1 MEFTRNQ
8 KKAHDLNRHISV
20 TAGAG
25 SGKTAVLVHRY
36 VKILLETDL
45 HPSQVV
51 AITFTR
57 KAAAELKQRIVTE
70 LEARLQQEPDNTK
83 LESIKTGMLYAQIS
97 TIHSFCARILRE
109 YPVEAGVDAG
119 FSELQGIQQ
128 RLVLREV
135 IDSTLREIADRPG
148 EDETREKLVELLRIL
163 GKNRLERHLNELVN
177 QREAVDRLMCGLYS
191 HTDSEV
197 LDTWRKYTQSQL
209 SQSLENQFSIE
220 NWLRCLN
227 NVLEV
232 ATGRNASIVLELVGI
247 IFPQLAILTVISIFL
262 ELAPL
267 ILTEDGQIS
276 KRDSLHSNAEID
288 TTKENVGFLVRAA
301 NYFQSSPSI
310 TNASIALELVGYIF
324 PQLAILSVIPTVLEL
339 APLIVTKDGKI
350 SKRDFL
356 GSNTEID
363 PIKEEID
370 FLVPAANY
378 FQSFASITDDDE
390 LLIRVTRSLLAVY
403 DEVQGAYEQ
412 HKIQAR
418 QLDFD
423 DLQIKVRD
431 LLRQESIHEQLAQKY
446 PYIMV
451 DEYQDTD
458 QLQYEILDLLA
469 VINKNTRNQ
478 KPSDSKLD
486 NLFIVG
492 DEKQSIYGFRGADVR
507 VFDRTRKDIID
518 YQSGLIEQ
526 SVLIQDFAWQEETL
540 EASDSEKHGALR
552 LPDNFRL
559 LRNLVGFVNLVFEPL
574 MKGRNEFEVKYESL
588 IQGRTT
594 DHPGD
599 VELLIG
605 STEQAADD
613 SQSPA
618 NEYTLIASRIRH
630 LVGTGETIW
639 TDEGDSEKPRPIR
652 YGDIAILIRTRT
664 RLPEIESALLN
675 AEIPYK
681 ITGGIGFY
689 QHQEIYDIGNYLQFL
704 ADPANDVAL
713 AGILRAPFF
722 GVSDVELYEVT
733 QPSSTISFW
742 QKVQDYVD
750 RADKASTFPINS
762 AVRIL
767 RSHLEIC
774 HRIPP
779 SELIRKIVNDT
790 GMVGVLAVG
799 QNGEQRWANYEKLL
813 GIARELERLGFT
825 NLFDFLEQ
833 LDLLIEEEEGEG
845 QATTQLTADA
855 VEIMTIHAAKGLEFP
870 VVILPNLDRGFRS
883 DQEPFIDDRLG
894 IGFRPADPE
903 KNYKQSDPGATQ
915 LMRERA
921 KNKTEAEEQRL
932 FYVATTRARDRLILS
947 GTADKRGNTTC
958 WLNWLLDA
966 LEISDI
972 PSEGKLLRPIKIQIS
987 SEEKEPPIPFDLPIR
1002 IIKSLDEPD
1011 SVEEK
1016 ALTPSPSTEF
1026 PAFHIEPL
1034 IASAV
1039 GKTFRVVDLIAY
1051 ARCPTRFYLQH
1062 QIQMP
1067 ISDPHSEETARE
1079 TAVHAV
1085 LARLQ
1090 TREDCARDLAPL
1102 IRAVSIDVSTETV
1115 REDVEHFL
1123 NSTIGTIA
1131 LNADE
1136 GYCERHIHAKIG
1148 SHIVNGI
1155 ADRLFRDS
1163 KGLWQIINYET
1174 DRINQAGLGD
1184 PADYYK
1190 PQAELYALLIHRLY
1204 PEQQV
1209 IPVTIYFTNLATAY
1223 LVEVTREELQDIKE
1237 AWIER
1242 IEEIQV
1248 ALNSDAIGV
1257 GRFEKNREHCP
1268 LCPYFVDGEC
1278 MVSD

>member
-57 KAAAELKQRIVTE
+57 KAAAELKQRIATE
-70 LEARLQQEPDNTK
+70 LEARLQQEPGNTK
-83 LESIKTGMLYAQIS
+83 LESIKTGMLSAQIS

-109 YPVEAGVDAG
+109 YPVEARVDAG
-119 FSELQGIQQ
+119 FRELQGILQ
-128 RLVLREV
+128 RLTLRDTIE
-135 IDSTLREIADRPG
+135 STLREIGDRPE
-148 EDETREKLVELLRIL
+148 EDEIRVKLVDLLRIF
-163 GKNRLERHLNELVN
+163 GKSRLEAHLSELVN
-177 QREAVDRLMCGLYS
+177 QRGAVERLKRNLYYR
-191 HTDSEV
+191 TDSEV
-197 LDTWRKYTQSQL
+197 LDVWHDFVQSQL
-209 SQSLENQFSIE
+209 AQSLKDRFPIE
-220 NWLRCLN
+220 DWQRCLN
-227 NVLEV
+227 SVL
-232 ATGRNASIVLELVGI
+232 AIARGRNATKV
-247 IFPQLAILTVISIFL
+247 Q
-262 ELAPL
+262 ELAAGIQSNMEPQEAVSPL
-267 ILTEDGQIS
+267 TKIAPLLITQKGTIS
-276 KRDSLHSNAEID
+276 KRDFLGSRVETDAIEEEID
-288 TTKENVGFLVRAA
+288 FLVRAA
-301 NYFQSSPSI
+301 NYFQS
-310 TNASIALELVGYIF
+310 L
-324 PQLAILSVIPTVLEL
+324 
-339 APLIVTKDGKI
+339 
-350 SKRDFL
+350 
-356 GSNTEID
+356 
-363 PIKEEID
+363 
-370 FLVPAANY
+370 PA
-378 FQSFASITDDDE
+378 FTDDDK
-390 LLIRVTRSLLAVY
+390 LLICVARLLIHIY
-403 DEVQGAYEQ
+403 DEVQRAYENRKLQ
-412 HKIQAR
+412 TG

-431 LLRQESIHEQLAQKY
+431 LLQQERSICKQLAQRY

-458 QLQYEILDLLA
+458 QLQYEIL
-469 VINKNTRNQ
+469 
-478 KPSDSKLD
+478 KPLILD
-486 NLFIVG
+486 FKSGNLFSVG
-492 DEKQSIYGFRGADVR
+492 DQNQSIYRFRGADVQ
-507 VFDRTRKDIID
+507 VFDKTQKEIIK
-518 YQSGLIEQ
+518 YQSALTK
-526 SVLIQDFAWQEETL
+526 DFTWEGQIL
-540 EASDSEKHGALR
+540 EAKASEKRGNLR
-552 LPDNFRL
+552 LPENFRL
-559 LRNLVGFVNLVFEPL
+559 LRNLVGFVNLVFGSL
-574 MKGRNEFEVKYESL
+574 MQGRNEFEVEYDPL
-588 IQGRTT
+588 IQGRTI
-594 DHPGD
+594 DPLGD

-605 STEQAADD
+605 SKEQAEDD
-613 SQSPA
+613 SQSLT
-618 NEYTLIASRIRH
+618 NENKLIVGRIQH
-630 LVGTGETIW
+630 LVGTDETIW
-639 TDEGDSEKPRPIR
+639 TDEGDGEKPCPIR
-652 YGDIAILIRTRT
+652 YGDIAILVRSRT
-664 RLPEIESALLN
+664 RLPEIESSLLE

-689 QHQEIYDIGNYLQFL
+689 QRQEIYDIGNYLQFL
-704 ADPANDVAL
+704 IDSDKDVVL

-722 GVSDVELYEVT
+722 GVSDVELYEIA
-733 QPSSTISFW
+733 QQSSKKSFW
-742 QKVQDYVD
+742 EKVQDYVAQTD
-750 RADKASTFPINS
+750 QSSTSPIGY
-762 AVRIL
+762 AVQIL
-767 RSHLEIC
+767 RSHIEIC

-790 GMVGVLAVG
+790 GMVGVLPVG
-799 QNGEQRWANYEKLL
+799 QSGEQRWANYEKLL
-813 GIARELERLGFT
+813 GIAREFERLGFT
-825 NLFDFLEQ
+825 DLHGFLER
-833 LDLLIEEEEGEG
+833 LNLLIEEEEREG

-870 VVILPNLDRGFRS
+870 VVILPHLDRRATRY
-883 DQEPFIDDRLG
+883 DQEPFIDDLLG
-894 IGFRPADPE
+894 IGFSPANPE
-903 KNYKQSDPGATQ
+903 KNYQQSDPGATQ
-915 LMRERA
+915 LMKERVN
-921 KNKTEAEEQRL
+921 NKRVAEEQRL

-947 GTADKRGNTTC
+947 GTLNEKGEARG
-958 WLNWLLDA
+958 WLGWLFDA
-966 LEISDI
+966 LEISGM
-972 PSEGKLLRPIKIQIS
+972 PSEGELLYPITIKALS
-987 SEEKEPPIPFDLPIR
+987 GEEATTIPIR

-1016 ALTPSPSTEF
+1016 VTAPSPSAEF
-1026 PAFHIEPL
+1026 PAYHIDPL
-1034 IASAV
+1034 IPSSAS
-1039 GKTFRVVDLIAY
+1039 KTVSVTELTTY
-1051 ARCPTRFYLQH
+1051 VRCPTRFYLQH

-1067 ISDPHSEETARE
+1067 ISDSHSEETARE

-1102 IRAVSIDVSTETV
+1102 IRAVSIDVSTEIV

-1190 PQAELYALLIHRLY
+1190 PQVELYALLIHRLY

>member
-1 MEFTRNQ
+1 MEFTLNQ

-70 LEARLQQEPDNTK
+70 LEARLQQEPSNTK
-83 LESIKTGMLYAQIS
+83 LESIKTGMLSAQIS

-128 RLVLREV
+128 RLILHDTIE
-135 IDSTLREIADRPG
+135 STFREIADRPD
-148 EDETREKLVELLRIL
+148 EDETREKLVDLLRIL
-163 GKNRLERHLNELVN
+163 GKTRLERHLNELVN
-177 QREAVDRLMCGLYS
+177 QREAVDRLMCGLYT

-209 SQSLENQFSIE
+209 SQSLENQFSIK

-227 NVLEV
+227 SVLEV

-247 IFPQLAILTVISIFL
+247 IFPQLAVLTVISIFL

-267 ILTEDGQIS
+267 ILTEDGKIS

-301 NYFQSSPSI
+301 NYFQSAPSI

-403 DEVQGAYEQ
+403 DEVQRAYEQ

-431 LLRQESIHEQLAQKY
+431 LLRQESIHEQLAQRY

-507 VFDRTRKDIID
+507 VFDKTRGDIAD
-518 YQSGLIEQ
+518 YQSALVEDFTWTEQ
-526 SVLIQDFAWQEETL
+526 KL
-540 EASDSEKHGALR
+540 EASDSEKRGELQ

-574 MKGRNEFEVKYESL
+574 MKGRNEFEVKYKPL

-605 STEQAADD
+605 STEQAAD
-613 SQSPA
+613 
-618 NEYTLIASRIRH
+618 EYQLIASRIRH

-639 TDEGDSEKPRPIR
+639 TDEGDGEKPRPIR

-664 RLPEIESALLN
+664 RLPEIESALFN
-675 AEIPYK
+675 EEIPYK
-681 ITGGIGFY
+681 ITGGLGFY
-689 QHQEIYDIGNYLQFL
+689 QRQEIYDIGNYLQFL
-704 ADPANDVAL
+704 ANPANDVAL

-733 QPSSTISFW
+733 QPSSTTSFW

-750 RADKASTFPINS
+750 WTDQPSTSPIDS

-799 QNGEQRWANYEKLL
+799 QNGEQQWANYEKLL
-813 GIARELERLGFT
+813 GIAREFERLGFT

-845 QATTQLTADA
+845 QATTQLTAEA

-870 VVILPNLDRGFRS
+870 VVILPNLDRGFRP
-883 DQEPFIDDRLG
+883 DREPFIDDRLG

-921 KNKTEAEEQRL
+921 KHKTEAEEQRL

-947 GTADKRGNTTC
+947 GTADKRGNATC

-966 LEISDI
+966 LGMSEM
-972 PSEGKLLRPIKIQIS
+972 PSEGELLCPTKIQIS
-987 SEEKEPPIPFDLPIR
+987 SEEKPTPINLPIR
-1002 IIKSLDEPD
+1002 IIKSPDEPD

-1016 ALTPSPSTEF
+1016 VTAPSPSREF

-1034 IASAV
+1034 IPSSS
-1039 GKTFRVVDLIAY
+1039 KTVSVTELTTY
-1051 ARCPTRFYLQH
+1051 AHCPTRFYLQH
-1062 QIQMP
+1062 QIQVP
-1067 ISDPHSEETARE
+1067 SSQLQSEEA
-1079 TAVHAV
+1079 A
-1085 LARLQ
+1085 
-1090 TREDCARDLAPL
+1090 
-1102 IRAVSIDVSTETV
+1102 ETV
-1115 REDVEHFL
+1115 REDGNRFL
-1123 NSTIGTIA
+1123 DSRVREIA

-1136 GYCERHIHAKIG
+1136 VYYEQHIHAEID
-1148 SHIVNGI
+1148 SHIVEGT
-1155 ADRLFRDS
+1155 ADRLFKDS
-1163 KGLWQIINYET
+1163 RGLWQIINYET
-1174 DRINQAGLGD
+1174 DRMNQAGLD
-1184 PADYYK
+1184 DLADYYRS
-1190 PQAELYALLIHRLY
+1190 QIELYALLTHRLY

-1209 IPVTIYFTNLATAY
+1209 IPVTIYSTNLASAY
-1223 LVEVTREELQDIKE
+1223 SVEVTREELQDIE
-1237 AWIER
+1237 RAWIER
-1242 IEEIQV
+1242 IEEIQL

-1257 GRFEKNREHCP
+1257 GSFGKNREHCP

>member
-57 KAAAELKQRIVTE
+57 KAAAELKQRIITE
-70 LEARLQQEPDNTK
+70 LEARLQQEPGNTK
-83 LESIKTGMLYAQIS
+83 LESIKTGMLSAQIS

-109 YPVEAGVDAG
+109 YPVEARVDAG
-119 FSELQGIQQ
+119 FRELQGILQ
-128 RLVLREV
+128 RLTLRDTIE
-135 IDSTLREIADRPG
+135 STLREIGDCPE
-148 EDETREKLVELLRIL
+148 EDEIRVKLVELLRIF
-163 GKNRLERHLNELVN
+163 GKTRLERHLNELVN

-197 LDTWRKYTQSQL
+197 LDIWHEYVQSQL
-209 SQSLENQFSIE
+209 TQSLVNQFPRE
-220 NWLRCLN
+220 DWLRCLN
-227 NVLEV
+227 RVLEV
-232 ATGRNASIVLELVGI
+232 ATGRNASIVLELVGSI
-247 IFPQLAILTVISIFL
+247 SPELAILNIIPIFV

-267 ILTEDGQIS
+267 IL
-276 KRDSLHSNAEID
+276 
-288 TTKENVGFLVRAA
+288 
-301 NYFQSSPSI
+301 
-310 TNASIALELVGYIF
+310 
-324 PQLAILSVIPTVLEL
+324 
-339 APLIVTKDGKI
+339 TKDGKI

-356 GSNTEID
+356 GLGVEID
-363 PIKEEID
+363 TIKEDID
-370 FLVPAANY
+370 FLVRAAKHVL
-378 FQSFASITDDDE
+378 SFPSITNDDE
-390 LLIRVTRSLLAVY
+390 LLVHVTRSLLAVY
-403 DEVQGAYEQ
+403 DEVRHTYEHYKLQ
-412 HKIQAR
+412 TG

-431 LLRQESIHEQLAQKY
+431 LLKQESIHEQIAQRY

-469 VINKNTRNQ
+469 VINENTRKQ

-518 YQSGLIEQ
+518 YQSRLIEQ
-526 SVLIQDFAWQEETL
+526 SELMQDFAWQEETL
-540 EASDSEKHGALR
+540 EASDSEKHGELH
-552 LPDNFRL
+552 LPENFRL

-574 MKGRNEFEVKYESL
+574 MKGRNEFEVKYEPL

-605 STEQAADD
+605 STEQAAD
-613 SQSPA
+613 
-618 NEYTLIASRIRH
+618 EYKLVASRIRH

-639 TDEGDSEKPRPIR
+639 TDEGDGEKPRPIR

-664 RLPEIESALLN
+664 RLPEIESALFN

-681 ITGGIGFY
+681 ITGGLGFY
-689 QHQEIYDIGNYLQFL
+689 QRQEIYDIGNYLQFL

-733 QPSSTISFW
+733 QPSSTTSFW

-750 RADKASTFPINS
+750 WTDQPSASPIDS
-762 AVRIL
+762 AVGIL

-813 GIARELERLGFT
+813 GIARGFERLGFT
-825 NLFDFLEQ
+825 DLFDFLEQ

-845 QATTQLTADA
+845 QATTQLTAEA

-883 DQEPFIDDRLG
+883 DQEPFIDDLLG

-915 LMRERA
+915 LMRVRA

-947 GTADKRGNTTC
+947 GTADKRGNATC
-958 WLNWLLDA
+958 WLNWLFDA

-972 PSEGKLLRPIKIQIS
+972 PLEGELLHPMTIQAS
-987 SEEKEPPIPFDLPIR
+987 SEKKATSIDLPIR

-1090 TREDCARDLAPL
+1090 TREDCARDLSPL

-1155 ADRLFRDS
+1155 ADRFFRDS

>member
-57 KAAAELKQRIVTE
+57 KAAAELKQRIITE
-70 LEARLQQEPDNTK
+70 LEARLQQEPSNTK
-83 LESIKTGMLYAQIS
+83 LESIKTGMLSAQIS

-109 YPVEAGVDAG
+109 YPVEARVDAG
-119 FSELQGIQQ
+119 FRELQGILQ
-128 RLVLREV
+128 RLTLRDTIE
-135 IDSTLREIADRPG
+135 STLREIGDRPE
-148 EDETREKLVELLRIL
+148 EDEIRVKLVELLRIF
-163 GKNRLERHLNELVN
+163 GKTRLERHLNELVN

-197 LDTWRKYTQSQL
+197 LDIWHEYVQSQL
-209 SQSLENQFSIE
+209 TQSLVNQFPRE
-220 NWLRCLN
+220 DWLRCLN
-227 NVLEV
+227 RVLEV
-232 ATGRNASIVLELVGI
+232 ATGRNASIVLELVGSI
-247 IFPQLAILTVISIFL
+247 SPELAILNIIPIFV

-267 ILTEDGQIS
+267 IL
-276 KRDSLHSNAEID
+276 
-288 TTKENVGFLVRAA
+288 
-301 NYFQSSPSI
+301 
-310 TNASIALELVGYIF
+310 
-324 PQLAILSVIPTVLEL
+324 
-339 APLIVTKDGKI
+339 TKDGKI

-356 GSNTEID
+356 GLGVEID
-363 PIKEEID
+363 TIKEDID
-370 FLVPAANY
+370 FLVRAAKHVL
-378 FQSFASITDDDE
+378 SFPSITNDDE
-390 LLIRVTRSLLAVY
+390 LLVHVTRSLLAVY
-403 DEVQGAYEQ
+403 DEVRHTYEHYKLQ
-412 HKIQAR
+412 TG

-431 LLRQESIHEQLAQKY
+431 LLKQESIHEQIAQRY

-469 VINKNTRNQ
+469 VINENTRKQ

-518 YQSGLIEQ
+518 YQSRLIEQ
-526 SVLIQDFAWQEETL
+526 SELMQDFAWQEETL
-540 EASDSEKHGALR
+540 EASDSEKHGELH
-552 LPDNFRL
+552 LPENFRL

-574 MKGRNEFEVKYESL
+574 MKGRNEFEVKYEPL

-605 STEQAADD
+605 STEQAAD
-613 SQSPA
+613 
-618 NEYTLIASRIRH
+618 EYKLVASRIRH

-639 TDEGDSEKPRPIR
+639 TDEGDGEKPRPIR

-664 RLPEIESALLN
+664 RLPEIESALFN

-704 ADPANDVAL
+704 ANPTNDVAL

-733 QPSSTISFW
+733 QPSSTTSFW

-750 RADKASTFPINS
+750 WTDQPSASPIDS
-762 AVRIL
+762 AVGIL

-813 GIARELERLGFT
+813 GIARGFERLGFT
-825 NLFDFLEQ
+825 DLFDFLEQ

-845 QATTQLTADA
+845 QATTQLTAEA

-883 DQEPFIDDRLG
+883 DQEPFIDDLLG

-915 LMRERA
+915 LMRVRA

-947 GTADKRGNTTC
+947 GTADKRGNATC
-958 WLNWLLDA
+958 WLNWLFDA

-972 PSEGKLLRPIKIQIS
+972 PLEGELLHPMTIQAS
-987 SEEKEPPIPFDLPIR
+987 SEKKATSIDLPIR

-1034 IASAV
+1034 IASAI

-1090 TREDCARDLAPL
+1090 TREDCARDLSPL

-1155 ADRLFRDS
+1155 ADRFFRDS

>member
-57 KAAAELKQRIVTE
+57 KAAAELKQRIATE
-70 LEARLQQEPDNTK
+70 LEARLQQEPGNTK
-83 LESIKTGMLYAQIS
+83 LESIKTGMLSAQIS

-109 YPVEAGVDAG
+109 YPVEARVDAG
-119 FSELQGIQQ
+119 FRELQGILQ
-128 RLVLREV
+128 RLTLRDTIE
-135 IDSTLREIADRPG
+135 STLREIGDRPE
-148 EDETREKLVELLRIL
+148 EDEIRVKLVDLLRIF
-163 GKNRLERHLNELVN
+163 GKSRLEAHLSELVN
-177 QREAVDRLMCGLYS
+177 QRGAVERLKRNLYYR
-191 HTDSEV
+191 TDSEV
-197 LDTWRKYTQSQL
+197 LDVWHDFVQSQL
-209 SQSLENQFSIE
+209 AQSLKDRFPIE
-220 NWLRCLN
+220 DWQRCLN
-227 NVLEV
+227 SVL
-232 ATGRNASIVLELVGI
+232 AIARGRNATKV
-247 IFPQLAILTVISIFL
+247 Q
-262 ELAPL
+262 ELAAGIQSNMEPQEAVSPL
-267 ILTEDGQIS
+267 TKIAPLLITQKGTIS
-276 KRDSLHSNAEID
+276 KRDFLGSRVETDAIEEEID
-288 TTKENVGFLVRAA
+288 FLVRAA
-301 NYFQSSPSI
+301 NYFQS
-310 TNASIALELVGYIF
+310 L
-324 PQLAILSVIPTVLEL
+324 
-339 APLIVTKDGKI
+339 
-350 SKRDFL
+350 
-356 GSNTEID
+356 
-363 PIKEEID
+363 
-370 FLVPAANY
+370 PA
-378 FQSFASITDDDE
+378 FTDDDK
-390 LLIRVTRSLLAVY
+390 LLICVARLLIHIY
-403 DEVQGAYEQ
+403 DEVQRAYENR
-412 HKIQAR
+412 KRQAG

-431 LLRQESIHEQLAQKY
+431 LLQQERSICKQLAQRY

-458 QLQYEILDLLA
+458 QLQYEIL
-469 VINKNTRNQ
+469 
-478 KPSDSKLD
+478 KPLILD
-486 NLFIVG
+486 FKSGNLFSVG
-492 DEKQSIYGFRGADVR
+492 DQNQSIYRFRGADVQ
-507 VFDRTRKDIID
+507 VFDKTQKEIIK
-518 YQSGLIEQ
+518 YQSALTK
-526 SVLIQDFAWQEETL
+526 DFTWEGQIL
-540 EASDSEKHGALR
+540 EAKASEKRGNLR
-552 LPDNFRL
+552 LPENFRL
-559 LRNLVGFVNLVFEPL
+559 LRNLVGFVNLVFGSL
-574 MKGRNEFEVKYESL
+574 MQGRNEFEVEYDPL
-588 IQGRTT
+588 IQGRTI
-594 DHPGD
+594 DPLGD

-605 STEQAADD
+605 SKEQAEDD
-613 SQSPA
+613 SQSLT
-618 NEYTLIASRIRH
+618 NENKLIVGRIQH
-630 LVGTGETIW
+630 LVGTDETIW
-639 TDEGDSEKPRPIR
+639 TDEGDGEKPCPIR
-652 YGDIAILIRTRT
+652 YGDIAILVRSRT
-664 RLPEIESALLN
+664 RLPEIESSLLE

-689 QHQEIYDIGNYLQFL
+689 QRQEIYDIGNYLQFL
-704 ADPANDVAL
+704 IDSDKDVVL

-722 GVSDVELYEVT
+722 GVSDVELYEIA
-733 QPSSTISFW
+733 QQSSKKSFW
-742 QKVQDYVD
+742 EKVQDYVAQTD
-750 RADKASTFPINS
+750 QSSTSPIGY
-762 AVRIL
+762 AVQIL
-767 RSHLEIC
+767 RSHIEIC

-790 GMVGVLAVG
+790 GMVGVLPVG
-799 QNGEQRWANYEKLL
+799 QSGEQRWANYEKLL
-813 GIARELERLGFT
+813 GIAREFERLGFT
-825 NLFDFLEQ
+825 DLHGFLER
-833 LDLLIEEEEGEG
+833 LNLLIEEEEREG

-870 VVILPNLDRGFRS
+870 VVILPHLDRRATRY
-883 DQEPFIDDRLG
+883 DQEPFIDDLLG
-894 IGFRPADPE
+894 IGFSPANPE
-903 KNYKQSDPGATQ
+903 KNYQQSDPGATQ
-915 LMRERA
+915 LMKERVN
-921 KNKTEAEEQRL
+921 NKRVAEEQRL

-947 GTADKRGNTTC
+947 GTLNEKGEARG
-958 WLNWLLDA
+958 WLGWLFDA
-966 LEISDI
+966 LEISGM
-972 PSEGKLLRPIKIQIS
+972 PSEGELLYPITIKALS
-987 SEEKEPPIPFDLPIR
+987 GEEATTIPIR

-1016 ALTPSPSTEF
+1016 VTAPSPSAEF
-1026 PAFHIEPL
+1026 PAYHIDPL
-1034 IASAV
+1034 IPSSAS
-1039 GKTFRVVDLIAY
+1039 KTVSVTELTTY
-1051 ARCPTRFYLQH
+1051 VRCPTRFYLQH

-1067 ISDPHSEETARE
+1067 ISDSHSEETARE

-1102 IRAVSIDVSTETV
+1102 IRAVSIDVSTEIV

-1190 PQAELYALLIHRLY
+1190 PQVELYALLIHRLY

>member
-57 KAAAELKQRIVTE
+57 KAAAELKQRIITE
-70 LEARLQQEPDNTK
+70 LEARLQQEPGNTK
-83 LESIKTGMLYAQIS
+83 LESIKTGMLSAQIS

-109 YPVEAGVDAG
+109 YPVEARVDAG
-119 FSELQGIQQ
+119 FRELQGILQ
-128 RLVLREV
+128 RLTLRDTIE
-135 IDSTLREIADRPG
+135 STLREIGDCPE
-148 EDETREKLVELLRIL
+148 EDEIRVKLVELLRIF
-163 GKNRLERHLNELVN
+163 GKTRLERHLNELVN

-197 LDTWRKYTQSQL
+197 LDIWHEYVQSQL
-209 SQSLENQFSIE
+209 TQSLVNQFPRE
-220 NWLRCLN
+220 DWLRCLN
-227 NVLEV
+227 RVLEV
-232 ATGRNASIVLELVGI
+232 ATGRNASIVLELVGSI
-247 IFPQLAILTVISIFL
+247 SPELAILNIIPIFV

-267 ILTEDGQIS
+267 IL
-276 KRDSLHSNAEID
+276 
-288 TTKENVGFLVRAA
+288 
-301 NYFQSSPSI
+301 
-310 TNASIALELVGYIF
+310 
-324 PQLAILSVIPTVLEL
+324 
-339 APLIVTKDGKI
+339 TKDGKI

-356 GSNTEID
+356 GLGVEID
-363 PIKEEID
+363 TIKEDID
-370 FLVPAANY
+370 FLVRAAKHVL
-378 FQSFASITDDDE
+378 SFPSITNDDE
-390 LLIRVTRSLLAVY
+390 LLVHVTRSLLAVY
-403 DEVQGAYEQ
+403 DEVRHTYEHYKLQ
-412 HKIQAR
+412 TG

-431 LLRQESIHEQLAQKY
+431 LLKQESIHEQIAQRY

-469 VINKNTRNQ
+469 VINENTRKQ

-518 YQSGLIEQ
+518 YQSRLIEQ
-526 SVLIQDFAWQEETL
+526 SELMQDFAWQEETL
-540 EASDSEKHGALR
+540 EASDSEKHGELH
-552 LPDNFRL
+552 LPENFRL

-574 MKGRNEFEVKYESL
+574 MKGRNEFEVKYEPL

-605 STEQAADD
+605 STEQAAD
-613 SQSPA
+613 
-618 NEYTLIASRIRH
+618 EYKLVASRIRH

-639 TDEGDSEKPRPIR
+639 RDEGDGEKPRPIR

-664 RLPEIESALLN
+664 RLPEIESALFN

-681 ITGGIGFY
+681 ITGGLGFY
-689 QHQEIYDIGNYLQFL
+689 QRQEIYDIGNYLQFL
-704 ADPANDVAL
+704 ANPANDVAL

-733 QPSSTISFW
+733 QPSSTTSFW

-750 RADKASTFPINS
+750 WTDQPSASPIDS
-762 AVRIL
+762 AVGIL

-813 GIARELERLGFT
+813 GIARGFERLGFT
-825 NLFDFLEQ
+825 DLFDFLEQ

-845 QATTQLTADA
+845 QATTQLTAEA

-883 DQEPFIDDRLG
+883 DQEPFIDDLLG

-915 LMRERA
+915 LMRVRA

-947 GTADKRGNTTC
+947 GTADKRGNATC
-958 WLNWLLDA
+958 WLNWLFDA

-972 PSEGKLLRPIKIQIS
+972 PLEGELLHPMTIQAS
-987 SEEKEPPIPFDLPIR
+987 SEKKATSIDLPIR

-1034 IASAV
+1034 IASAI

-1090 TREDCARDLAPL
+1090 TREDCARDLSPL

-1155 ADRLFRDS
+1155 ADRFFRDS

>member
-57 KAAAELKQRIVTE
+57 KAAAELKQRIITE
-70 LEARLQQEPDNTK
+70 LEARLQQEPGNTK
-83 LESIKTGMLYAQIS
+83 LESIKTGMLSAQIS

-109 YPVEAGVDAG
+109 YPVEARVDAG
-119 FSELQGIQQ
+119 FRELQGILQ
-128 RLVLREV
+128 RLTLRDTIE
-135 IDSTLREIADRPG
+135 STLREIGDCPE
-148 EDETREKLVELLRIL
+148 EDEIRVKLVELLRIF
-163 GKNRLERHLNELVN
+163 GKTRLERHLNELVN

-197 LDTWRKYTQSQL
+197 LDIWHEYVQSQL
-209 SQSLENQFSIE
+209 TQSLVNQFPRE
-220 NWLRCLN
+220 DWLRCLN
-227 NVLEV
+227 RVLEV
-232 ATGRNASIVLELVGI
+232 ATGRNASIVLELVGSI
-247 IFPQLAILTVISIFL
+247 SPELAILNIIPIFV

-267 ILTEDGQIS
+267 IL
-276 KRDSLHSNAEID
+276 
-288 TTKENVGFLVRAA
+288 
-301 NYFQSSPSI
+301 
-310 TNASIALELVGYIF
+310 
-324 PQLAILSVIPTVLEL
+324 
-339 APLIVTKDGKI
+339 TKDGKI

-356 GSNTEID
+356 GLGVEID
-363 PIKEEID
+363 TIKEDID
-370 FLVPAANY
+370 FLVRAAKHVL
-378 FQSFASITDDDE
+378 SFPSITNDDE
-390 LLIRVTRSLLAVY
+390 LLVHVTRSLLAVY
-403 DEVQGAYEQ
+403 DEVRHTYEHYKLQ
-412 HKIQAR
+412 TG

-431 LLRQESIHEQLAQKY
+431 LLKQESIHEQIAQRY

-469 VINKNTRNQ
+469 VINENTRKQ

-518 YQSGLIEQ
+518 YQSRLIEQ
-526 SVLIQDFAWQEETL
+526 SELMQDFAWQEETL
-540 EASDSEKHGALR
+540 EASDSEKHGELH
-552 LPDNFRL
+552 LPENFRL

-574 MKGRNEFEVKYESL
+574 MKGRNEFEVKYEPL

-605 STEQAADD
+605 STEQAAD
-613 SQSPA
+613 
-618 NEYTLIASRIRH
+618 EYKLVASRIRH

-639 TDEGDSEKPRPIR
+639 TDEGDGEKPRPIR

-664 RLPEIESALLN
+664 RLPEIESALFN

-681 ITGGIGFY
+681 ITGGLGFY
-689 QHQEIYDIGNYLQFL
+689 QRQEIYDIGNYLQFL

-733 QPSSTISFW
+733 QPSSTTSFW

-750 RADKASTFPINS
+750 WTDQPSASPIDS
-762 AVRIL
+762 AVGIL

-813 GIARELERLGFT
+813 GIARGFERLGFT
-825 NLFDFLEQ
+825 DLFDFLEQ

-845 QATTQLTADA
+845 QATTQLTAEA
-855 VEIMTIHAAKGLEFP
+855 IEIMTIHAAKGLEFP

-883 DQEPFIDDRLG
+883 DQEPFIDDLLG

-915 LMRERA
+915 LMRVRA

-947 GTADKRGNTTC
+947 GTADKRGNATC
-958 WLNWLLDA
+958 WLNWLFDA

-972 PSEGKLLRPIKIQIS
+972 PLEGELLHPMTIQAS
-987 SEEKEPPIPFDLPIR
+987 SEKKATSIDLPIR

-1034 IASAV
+1034 IASAI

-1090 TREDCARDLAPL
+1090 TREDCARDLSPL

-1155 ADRLFRDS
+1155 ADRFFRDS

>member
-57 KAAAELKQRIVTE
+57 KAAAELKQRIITE
-70 LEARLQQEPDNTK
+70 LEARLQQEPGNTK
-83 LESIKTGMLYAQIS
+83 LESIKTGMLSAQIS

-109 YPVEAGVDAG
+109 YPVEARVDAG
-119 FSELQGIQQ
+119 FRELQGILQ
-128 RLVLREV
+128 RLTLRDTIE
-135 IDSTLREIADRPG
+135 STLREIGDCPE
-148 EDETREKLVELLRIL
+148 EDEIRVKLVELLRIF
-163 GKNRLERHLNELVN
+163 GKTRLERHLNELVN

-197 LDTWRKYTQSQL
+197 LDIWHEYVQSQL
-209 SQSLENQFSIE
+209 TQSLVNQFPRE
-220 NWLRCLN
+220 DWLRCLN
-227 NVLEV
+227 RVLEV
-232 ATGRNASIVLELVGI
+232 ATGRNASIVLELVGSI
-247 IFPQLAILTVISIFL
+247 SPELAILNIIPIFV

-267 ILTEDGQIS
+267 IL
-276 KRDSLHSNAEID
+276 
-288 TTKENVGFLVRAA
+288 
-301 NYFQSSPSI
+301 
-310 TNASIALELVGYIF
+310 
-324 PQLAILSVIPTVLEL
+324 
-339 APLIVTKDGKI
+339 TKDGKI

-356 GSNTEID
+356 GLGVEID
-363 PIKEEID
+363 TIKEDID
-370 FLVPAANY
+370 FLVRAAKHVL
-378 FQSFASITDDDE
+378 SFPSITNDDE
-390 LLIRVTRSLLAVY
+390 LLVHVTRSLLAVY
-403 DEVQGAYEQ
+403 DEVRHTYEHYKLQ
-412 HKIQAR
+412 TG

-431 LLRQESIHEQLAQKY
+431 LLKQESIHEQLAQRY

-469 VINKNTRNQ
+469 VISEKTREQ

-492 DEKQSIYGFRGADVR
+492 DEKQSIYGFRGADVQ

-518 YQSGLIEQ
+518 YQSALT
-526 SVLIQDFAWQEETL
+526 QDFAWQEETL
-540 EASDSEKHGALR
+540 EANDSEKCGELQ
-552 LPDNFRL
+552 LPENFRL

-574 MKGRNEFEVKYESL
+574 MKRRNEFEVKYEPL

-605 STEQAADD
+605 STEQAAD
-613 SQSPA
+613 
-618 NEYTLIASRIRH
+618 EYKLVASRIRH

-639 TDEGDSEKPRPIR
+639 RDEGDGEKPRPIR

-664 RLPEIESALLN
+664 RLPEIESALFN

-681 ITGGIGFY
+681 ITGGLGFY
-689 QHQEIYDIGNYLQFL
+689 QRQEIYDIGNYLQFL
-704 ADPANDVAL
+704 ANPANDVAL

-733 QPSSTISFW
+733 QPSSTTPFW

-750 RADKASTFPINS
+750 WTDQPSASPIDS
-762 AVRIL
+762 AVGIL

-813 GIARELERLGFT
+813 GIAREFERLGFT
-825 NLFDFLEQ
+825 DLFDFLEQ

-845 QATTQLTADA
+845 QATTQLTAEA
-855 VEIMTIHAAKGLEFP
+855 IEIMTIHAAKGLEFP

-883 DQEPFIDDRLG
+883 DQEPFIDDLLG

-915 LMRERA
+915 LMRVRA

-947 GTADKRGNTTC
+947 GTADKRGNATC
-958 WLNWLLDA
+958 WLNWLFDA

-972 PSEGKLLRPIKIQIS
+972 PLEGELLHPMTIQAS
-987 SEEKEPPIPFDLPIR
+987 SEKKATSIDLPIR

-1034 IASAV
+1034 IASAI

-1090 TREDCARDLAPL
+1090 TREDCARDLSPL